1 MSKLAIVTGGTSGIG
16 ASISEALHEAGFDV
30 IANYYLDDEKAD
42 LFASKTGITAK
53 RWNVLDYD
61 ECKKAISEIK
71 QEYRKPISVLI
82 NNAGI
87 TRDVPF
93 YKMSRKDWVEVVH
106 NNLDSCFN
114 MSRAVIGCMREKKY
128 GRIINIS
135 SINSQT
141 RLNKQINYAATKG
154 GIIAFTKA
162 LAHEYA
168 ARNVTVNSLTP
179 GYVMT
184 EIAAKVPRE
193 IMDKLSMLMPKAR
206 MGKPEDISRAVLFLV
221 SEDAEYITG
230 EDISIDGG
238 QSIF

>member
-1 MSKLAIVTGGTSGIG
+1 LDKLAIVTGGTSGVG
-16 ASISEALHEAGFDV
+16 ASISQALSDAGFDV
-30 IANYYLDDEKAD
+30 IANYYLDDEKAE
-42 LFASKTGITAK
+42 LFASKTGIK
-53 RWNVLDYD
+53 VMRWNVLDYE
-61 ECKKAISEIK
+61 ECEKAVKEIRENYKKPVSA
-71 QEYRKPISVLI
+71 LI

-93 YKMSRKDWVEVVH
+93 FKMSRKEWVDVVH

-114 MSRAVIGCMREKKY
+114 MSRAAINCMRENKY

-141 RLNKQINYAATKG
+141 RLNKQINYAAAKG
-154 GIIAFTKA
+154 GIIGFTKS
-162 LAHEYA
+162 LAYEYA
-168 ARNVTVNSLTP
+168 SKNITVNSITP

-184 EIAAKVPRE
+184 EIAAKLPKE
-193 IMDKLSMLMPKAR
+193 IMDKISMLMPKAR
-206 MGKPEDISRAVLFLV
+206 MGKPEDISSAVLFLV
-221 SEDAEYITG
+221 SEEAEYITG